1 MHKVCLTNDDGP
13 YSSGLLKLAESL
25 SSHMEIVIVVPDGE
39 RSASGKALT
48 LNRPI
53 RVKKVKSVNGFE
65 MIIHDGSPAD
75 SVVLAECLIED
86 IDLFVS
92 GINAGANLGY
102 QSMFTS
108 GTVGAA
114 MEAALMGFPAIA
126 TSLVVE
132 PNEWFNSADKERDY
146 NRICEVIR
154 DLVLRVLKKGL
165 PKGIDALNLNFPS
178 SVSEASEIVVARPA
192 RVRISNELEKRL
204 DPNQSPYYWL
214 KGVHNDPSQ
223 GSDADIVLNKGNIS
237 LSPIIIEATTDRD
250 IDLLNEFMSV

>member
-1 MHKVCLTNDDGP
+1 LHKVCLTNDDGP
-13 YSSGLLKLAESL
+13 FSSGLLKLAETL
-25 SSHMEIVIVVPDGE
+25 ASHVDVAIVVPDGE

-48 LNRPI
+48 LNRPL
-53 RVKKVKSVNGFE
+53 RVKKVKSANGFE
-65 MIIHDGSPAD
+65 MVTHDGSPAD
-75 SVVLAECLIED
+75 SVVLARCLIDD

-126 TSLVVE
+126 ASLVVE

-146 NRICEVIR
+146 TRICEVIR
-154 DLVLRVLKKGL
+154 DVVLRVLNKGL
-165 PKGIDALNLNFPS
+165 PQGIDAINLNFPLTL
-178 SVSEASEIVVARPA
+178 SEDSEVVVAKPA
-192 RVRISNELEKRL
+192 RVRISNELDERV

-214 KGVHNDPSQ
+214 KGVHNDPSK
-223 GSDADIVLNKGNIS
+223 GTDADIVLNSGNIS
-237 LSPIIIEATTDRD
+237 LSPIIIEAATDQD
-250 IDLLNEFMSV
+250 IDLLKEFMSD

>member
-13 YSSGLLKLAESL
+13 FSSGLLELAETL
-25 SSHMEIVIVVPDGE
+25 ASHVDISIVVPDGE

-48 LNRPI
+48 LNRPLRI
-53 RVKKVKSVNGFE
+53 KKVKSVNGFE
-65 MIIHDGSPAD
+65 MITHDGSPAD
-75 SVVLAECLIED
+75 SVVLARCLIDD

-126 TSLVVE
+126 ASLVVE

-146 NRICEVIR
+146 TMICTVIR
-154 DLVLRVLKKGL
+154 DIVLRVLEKGL
-165 PKGIDALNLNFPS
+165 PKGIDAINLNFPLS
-178 SVSEASEIVVARPA
+178 LSEESRVVVAKPA
-192 RVRISNELEKRL
+192 RVRISNELDKRI

-214 KGVHNDPSQ
+214 KGVHNDPSEE
-223 GSDADIVLNKGNIS
+223 SDADIVLNKGNIS
-237 LSPIIIEATTDRD
+237 LSPIIIEAATDQD
-250 IDLLNEFMSV
+250 IHLLREFMSD

>member
-1 MHKVCLTNDDGP
+1 M
-13 YSSGLLKLAESL
+13 LAETL
-25 SSHMEIVIVVPDGE
+25 ASHVDVVMVVPDGE

-48 LNRPI
+48 LNRPL
-53 RVKKVKSVNGFE
+53 RVKKVKSTNRFD
-65 MIIHDGSPAD
+65 MITHDGSPAD
-75 SVVLAECLIED
+75 SVVLARCLIDD

-126 TSLVVE
+126 ASLVVE

-146 NRICEVIR
+146 SRICEVIR
-154 DLVLRVLKKGL
+154 DIVLRVLRKGL
-165 PKGIDALNLNFPS
+165 PNGIDALNLNFPLS
-178 SVSEASEIVVARPA
+178 ISETSKIVVAKPA
-192 RVRISNELEKRL
+192 RVRISNELDKRV

-214 KGVHNDPSQ
+214 KGVHNDPSD
-223 GSDADIVLNKGNIS
+223 GSDADVVLNNGNIS
-237 LSPIIIEATTDRD
+237 LSPIIIESTTEED
-250 IDLLNEFMSV
+250 IAKLSDFMSD

>member
-1 MHKVCLTNDDGP
+1 LHKVCLTNDDGP

-25 SSHMEIVIVVPDGE
+25 SSHMDIVIVVPDGE

-48 LNRPI
+48 LNRPLRI
-53 RVKKVKSVNGFE
+53 KKVKSANGFE

-75 SVVLAECLIED
+75 SVVLAESLIEG
-86 IDLFVS
+86 IGLFVS

-114 MEAALMGFPAIA
+114 IEAALMGFPAIA
-126 TSLVVE
+126 ASLVVE

-146 NRICEVIR
+146 TKICEVIR
-154 DLVLRVLKKGL
+154 NVVLRVLNKGL

-178 SVSEASEIVVARPA
+178 SISEASEIVATKPA

-223 GSDADIVLNKGNIS
+223 GSDADIVLNNGNIS
-237 LSPIIIEATTDRD
+237 ISPIIIDAATDKE
-250 IDLLNEFMSV
+250 IDLLNEFISD

>member
-25 SSHMEIVIVVPDGE
+25 SSQMDIVIVVPDGE

-48 LNRPI
+48 LNRPL
-53 RVKKVKSVNGFE
+53 RVKKVKSANGFD
-65 MIIHDGSPAD
+65 MIIHDGLPAD
-75 SVVLAECLIED
+75 SVVLAESLID
-86 IDLFVS
+86 GIDLFLS

-114 MEAALMGFPAIA
+114 IEAALMGFPAIA
-126 TSLVVE
+126 ASLVVE

-146 NRICEVIR
+146 TKICEVIR
-154 DLVLRVLKKGL
+154 DVVLKVLKKGL
-165 PKGIDALNLNFPS
+165 PNGIDALNLNFPS
-178 SVSEASEIVVARPA
+178 SVSDAVEIVVAKPA

-214 KGVHNDPSQ
+214 KGVHNDPSH
-223 GSDADIVLNKGNIS
+223 GSDADIVLNNGNIS
-237 LSPIIIEATTDRD
+237 ISPIIIEATTDKD
-250 IDLLNEFMSV
+250 IDLLSKFISD

>member
-1 MHKVCLTNDDGP
+1 M
-13 YSSGLLKLAESL
+13 LAETL
-25 SSHMEIVIVVPDGE
+25 ASHVDVVIVVPDGE

-48 LNRPI
+48 LNRPL
-53 RVKKVKSVNGFE
+53 RVKKVKSANGFE
-65 MIIHDGSPAD
+65 MITHDGSPAD
-75 SVVLAECLIED
+75 SVVLARCLIDE

-126 TSLVVE
+126 ASLVVE

-146 NRICEVIR
+146 SRICEVIR
-154 DLVLRVLKKGL
+154 DIVLRVLNKGL
-165 PKGIDALNLNFPS
+165 PKGIDALNLNFPLS
-178 SVSEASEIVVARPA
+178 ISETSKVVVAKPA
-192 RVRISNELEKRL
+192 RVRISNELDKRV

-214 KGVHNDPSQ
+214 KGIHNDPSD
-223 GSDADIVLNKGNIS
+223 GSDADVVLNNGNIS
-237 LSPIIIEATTDRD
+237 LSPIIIEAVAEND
-250 IDLLNEFMSV
+250 IERLSDFMSD

>member
-1 MHKVCLTNDDGP
+1 MRKVCLTNDDGP
-13 YSSGLLKLAESL
+13 YSSGLLMLAETL
-25 SSHMEIVIVVPDGE
+25 ASHVDVVIVVPDGE

-48 LNRPI
+48 LNRPL
-53 RVKKVKSVNGFE
+53 RVKKVKSANGFE
-65 MIIHDGSPAD
+65 MITHDGSPAD
-75 SVVLAECLIED
+75 SVVLARCLIDE

-126 TSLVVE
+126 ASLVVE

-146 NRICEVIR
+146 SRICEVIR
-154 DLVLRVLKKGL
+154 DIVLRVLNKGL
-165 PKGIDALNLNFPS
+165 PKGIDALNLNFPLS
-178 SVSEASEIVVARPA
+178 ISETSKVVVAKPA
-192 RVRISNELEKRL
+192 RVRISNELDKRV

-214 KGVHNDPSQ
+214 KGIHNDPSD
-223 GSDADIVLNKGNIS
+223 GSDADVVLNNGNIS
-237 LSPIIIEATTDRD
+237 LSPIIIEAVAEND
-250 IDLLNEFMSV
+250 IERLSDFMSD